1 MLFSCECAAVPL
13 CFALWCYSV
22 LCCALQG
29 REVVILGIS
38 AALTTRDD
46 KRFNVN
52 CEDAVL
58 FIMMLMTKSTENDN
72 MSAISR

>member
-1 MLFSCECAAVPL
+1 M
-13 CFALWCYSV
+13 